1 MSEILVDQPAP
12 DGKYM
17 IDSYGDWAK
26 GEGVPIVTAGTVD
39 LLKAQVAPWSRFGT
53 NGAIFHLTGR
63 GDFLTLFLFELSPSA
78 KSAQQRHLYEEVF
91 YVLSG
96 RGATVIEPADGRTS
110 RLVWEA
116 GSLFTV
122 PMNARHHHINESDK
136 PARLVSVNDLRY
148 LFNVFRNETF
158 VFANE
163 ASFPERVTRSGRR
176 NGARWETEQAIDL
189 TTVAID
195 AESGL
200 DMTLSHGSIG
210 AAVHEIAPRAAQRP
224 GPHAE
229 SGCFLFGV
237 TGSTS
242 SQWTADGT
250 AVALR
255 PGMVTASL
263 PDAAYHLSNPATRP
277 ARLLAVRMGS
287 ARYPLLRTKRN
298 T

>member
-1 MSEILVDQPAP
+1 MSEILIDQPAP

-17 IDSYGDWAK
+17 IDSYGDWAN
-26 GEGVPIVTAGTVD
+26 GEGVPIVSAASID
-39 LLKAQVAPWSRFGT
+39 LMSAQVAPWPRFGT
-53 NGAIFHLTGR
+53 SGAILHLVGR
-63 GDFLTLFLFELSPSA
+63 GDFLTLFLFELAPGA

-96 RGATVIEPADGRTS
+96 RGATVIESADGRTD
-110 RLVWEA
+110 RLAWEA

-122 PMNARHHHINESDK
+122 PMNARHHHVNESDRS
-136 PARLVSVNDLRY
+136 ARLASVNDLRY
-148 LFNVFRNETF
+148 FFNVFRNEAF

-176 NGARWETEQAIDL
+176 DGARLETEQAIDL
-189 TTVAID
+189 TTIAI
-195 AESGL
+195 AAKNGL

-210 AAVHEIAPRAAQRP
+210 AAAHEIAPGAPQD
-224 GPHAE
+224 GPHIDT
-229 SGCFLFGV
+229 GCFLFGV
-237 TGSTS
+237 TGTLEL
-242 SQWTADGT
+242 QHGDTTRDLRAGIAT
-250 AVALR
+250 AV
-255 PGMVTASL
+255 L
-263 PDAAYHLSNPATRP
+263 PDTAYRLSNTGAQP

>member
-1 MSEILVDQPAP
+1 MSDLVDQPAP

-26 GEGVPIVTAGTVD
+26 GEGVPIVTAGAVD
-39 LLKAQVAPWSRFGT
+39 LLSAQVAPWSRFGT
-53 NGAIFHLTGR
+53 NGAIFHLVGR
-63 GDFLTLFLFELSPSA
+63 GDFLTLFLFELAPEA

-96 RGATVIEPADGRTS
+96 RGATVIESADGRTS
-110 RLVWEA
+110 RLAWET

-122 PMNARHHHINESDK
+122 PMNARHHHINESDR
-136 PARLVSVNDLRY
+136 PARLASVNDLRY
-148 LFNVFRNETF
+148 FFNVFRNEAF

-176 NGARWETEQAIDL
+176 DGARLETEQAIDL

-195 AESGL
+195 GAPL
-200 DMTLSHGSIG
+200 DMTFAHGSVG
-210 AAVHEIAPRAAQRP
+210 ATAHEIAPGARLDA
-224 GPHAE
+224 PHIDT
-229 SGCFLFGV
+229 GCFLLGV
-237 TGSTS
+237 S
-242 SQWTADGT
+242 GT
-250 AVALR
+250 IKLHQGDTRLDLR
-255 PGMVTASL
+255 PGAVTAVL
-263 PDAAYHLSNPATRP
+263 PDTAYQLSNPAKQAT
-277 ARLLAVRMGS
+277 RLLAVRMGS

>member
-1 MSEILVDQPAP
+1 MSDVIEQPAP

-17 IDSYGDWAK
+17 IDSYGEWAK
-26 GEGVPIVTAGTVD
+26 GEGVPIVVAPDAD
-39 LLKAQVAPWSRFGT
+39 LLTAAVTPWPRFGT

-63 GDFLTLFLFELSPSA
+63 GDFLTLFLFELAPGA
-78 KSAQQRHLYEEVF
+78 KSAKQRHLYEEVF

-96 RGATVIEPADGRTS
+96 RGATVIESADGRTS
-110 RLVWEA
+110 RLAWEA

-136 PARLVSVNDLRY
+136 PGRLASVNDLRY
-148 LFNVFRNETF
+148 FFNVFRNETF

-176 NGARWETEQAIDL
+176 DGARLETEQAIDL
-189 TTVAID
+189 TTVAI
-195 AESGL
+195 EGSL
-200 DMTLSHGSIG
+200 DVTLSHGSIG

-229 SGCFLFGV
+229 SGCFMFCVAGNV
-237 TGSTS
+237 SM
-242 SQWTADGT
+242 QWTVDGN

-255 PGMVTASL
+255 PGRVTASL
-263 PDAAYHLSNPATRP
+263 PDAAYQLSNTAARP

-287 ARYPLLRTKRN
+287 ARYPILRTKRN